1 MKILFQNPYANFIR
15 KHPIFTV
22 INIILGSFAPILFL
36 FLIMLI
42 KDSDQLLK
50 FSNIFFISLIMPNVI
65 LYTSVFFNNVCAF
78 SLLVIVSSAIAIEKY
93 SIIMYVAINITS
105 IIVLEYKSLYI
116 AMANRLNNS
125 KIAITNYNGILS
137 NQFK

>member
-50 FSNIFFISLIMPNVI
+50 FSNIFMIMTMHCI
-65 LYTSVFFNNVCAF
+65 Y
-78 SLLVIVSSAIAIEKY
+78 LLFCN
-93 SIIMYVAINITS
+93 IN
-105 IIVLEYKSLYI
+105 
-116 AMANRLNNS
+116 
-125 KIAITNYNGILS
+125 
-137 NQFK
+137 